1 MGFEG
6 NREMAAQARNDVGT
20 HGDVGD
26 EHAVHHVPVDAVD
39 PRVLEINALLTQPRE
54 VGRKDGRSNFD
65 QTMHIRDTN
74 RDGADTVPL

>member
-6 NREMAAQARNDVGT
+6 NREMAAQALHDVGT
-20 HGDVGD
+20 HGDVGN

-54 VGRKDGRSNFD
+54 VGRKDGRGNFD
-65 QTMHIRDTN
+65 QTVHIRDTN